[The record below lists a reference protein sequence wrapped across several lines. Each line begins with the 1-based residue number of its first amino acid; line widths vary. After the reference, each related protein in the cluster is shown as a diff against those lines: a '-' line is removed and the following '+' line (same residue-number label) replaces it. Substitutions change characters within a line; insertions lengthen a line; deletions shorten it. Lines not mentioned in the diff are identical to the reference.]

1 MKKIFILIIIV
12 LLASCGYQPIYLKN
26 DTKTLEVS
34 NIVLEGEIN
43 INSKILKTINV
54 KKINSKEELNQLK
67 ITNLFT
73 SQEIS
78 KDAKGRVISLRS
90 TLKVNLAILNNDK
103 MLESKDFEADF
114 TYSNKDNKS
123 ELIEYQRKI
132 KNNLVNAIIKD
143 INLYLNF
150 R

>member
-12 LLASCGYQPIYLKN
+12 LLTSCGYQPIYLKN

-54 KKINSKEELNQLK
+54 KKINSEEELNQLK

-90 TLKVNLAILNNDK
+90 TLKVNLAILDNDK

-123 ELIEYQRKI
+123 ELLEYQRKI